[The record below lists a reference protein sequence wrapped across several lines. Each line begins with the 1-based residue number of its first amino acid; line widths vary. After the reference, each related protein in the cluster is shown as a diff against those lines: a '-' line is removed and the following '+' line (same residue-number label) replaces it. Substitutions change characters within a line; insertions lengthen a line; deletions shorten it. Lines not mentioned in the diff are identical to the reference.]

1 MVGTWIN
8 VGAVLLGGGI
18 GLLGARVI
26 PESFVRFAPTAVG
39 LLTLILGVRLA
50 LEAQD
55 LLVLLIALLIGGG
68 LGTWAR
74 LEDRLAGVGEAI
86 ERRFPRLGGKTGL
99 VPGFLTA
106 SLLFCIGPMAVLGSI
121 RDGIYGDWQILGLKS
136 VLDGVCSVAFTA
148 ALGPGV
154 LLAILPLLVYQ
165 GGITLAAH
173 FAVGS
178 LPADWAASAPLVA
191 LDAVGGA
198 LLIAL
203 SVKLLG
209 VRDLKIGNLLPALA
223 FAPLLAFLSGLVR
236 G

>member
-1 MVGTWIN
+1 MVGTWVN
-8 VGAVLLGGGI
+8 VAAVLAGGGI

-26 PESFVRFAPTAVG
+26 PESFIRFAPTAVG

-55 LLVLLIALLIGGG
+55 LLVLLLTLLIGGG
-68 LGTWAR
+68 IGTWAR
-74 LEDRLAGVGEAI
+74 LEDRLAGLGAVV
-86 ERRFPRLGGKTGL
+86 ERRFPKLGGRTGL

-136 VLDGVCSVAFTA
+136 VMDGVTSIAFAA

-154 LLAILPLLVYQ
+154 LLSVFPILIYQ

-173 FAVGS
+173 FAVGEVA
-178 LPADWAASAPLVA
+178 ADFASSAPLVA

-203 SVKLLG
+203 SIKLLG
-209 VRDLKIGNLLPALA
+209 LRDLKTGNLLPALA
-223 FAPLLAFLSGLVR
+223 LAPLFAYLRGLI